1 MAVRSSSA
9 ALRLSLL
16 SALLLAVS
24 ACSIMPPA
32 DFPVEENIDLDR
44 YMGSWYVIAH
54 IPPGPTSDSYNSIER
69 YYRGPDNEIQTVFTY
84 RDGGFDG
91 ERKVM
96 LPKGF
101 VKDGTGN
108 AVWGMQFFWP
118 IKMQYLISYVDAD
131 YENTIVARSELDWV
145 WIMSRKPQIDEATY
159 NDLVE
164 RVGSYGY
171 DTGKLRKVPQ
181 QPLSARNPE

>member
-1 MAVRSSSA
+1 
-9 ALRLSLL
+9 
-16 SALLLAVS
+16 
-24 ACSIMPPA
+24 
-32 DFPVEENIDLDR
+32 
-44 YMGSWYVIAH
+44 
-54 IPPGPTSDSYNSIER
+54 
-69 YYRGPDNEIQTVFTY
+69 
-84 RDGGFDG
+84 
-91 ERKVM
+91 
-96 LPKGF
+96 